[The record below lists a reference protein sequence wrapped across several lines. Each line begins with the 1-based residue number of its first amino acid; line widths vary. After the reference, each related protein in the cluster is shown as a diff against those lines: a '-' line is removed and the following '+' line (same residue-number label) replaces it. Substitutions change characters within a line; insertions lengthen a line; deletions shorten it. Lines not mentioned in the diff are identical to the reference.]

1 MQAND
6 YKTLL
11 FENCFSFASFFC
23 SCKVADPMGLWNSK
37 EIQLEVVRRPRSASI
52 KPFATAEVDSPI
64 NLSSHQ
70 EN

>member
-37 EIQLEVVRRPRSASI
+37 KNSTRSRRPRSASI

-64 NLSSHQ
+64 NLSPHQ